1 MLLSAEHGLGGLI
14 RPTGRCGLELPT
26 HGLLDVIMHGGDL
39 CAPNPRGLGFAYARW
54 GHMQS
59 NNQYQAAVSLA
70 W

>member
-14 RPTGRCGLELPT
+14 RPTGQCGLRLPT

-39 CAPNPRGLGFAYARW
+39 CAPNPRGLGPAYARW
-54 GHMQS
+54 GAHAK
-59 NNQYQAAVSLA
+59 QYQAAVSLA